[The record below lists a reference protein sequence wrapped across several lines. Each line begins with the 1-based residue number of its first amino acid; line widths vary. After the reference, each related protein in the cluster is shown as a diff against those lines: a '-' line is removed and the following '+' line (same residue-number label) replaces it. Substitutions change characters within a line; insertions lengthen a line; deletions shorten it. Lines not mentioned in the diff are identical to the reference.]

1 MKNAVS
7 KSAGLSLFLGGIGS
21 AAAQFC
27 QNGGGYGKQEDTG
40 QAQKF
45 AACKHA
51 QQGGCGGKAHLKAD
65 DFRLQGLADHCYEQ
79 IQAHKTQGQA
89 FGTGHPGYER
99 PGKEH
104 GARAQHRQNIHQRG
118 DAGQGESG
126 RNAKDQESDIKFRK
140 CQKQLKRI
148 SPQKPAGNIP
158 YMEKYLQEHLPSVA
172 GNLAQQEIQR
182 LPVAACQEK

>member
-1 MKNAVS
+1 MQHLPLGDGCVLAWWDAGAGDSAVEESAVTESAVMKNAVS

-65 DFRLQGLADHCYEQ
+65 DFRLQGLADHCNQQ
-79 IQAHKTQGQA
+79 IEAHKADTQA
-89 FGTGHPGYER
+89 
-99 PGKEH
+99 
-104 GARAQHRQNIHQRG
+104 
-118 DAGQGESG
+118 S
-126 RNAKDQESDIKFRK
+126 
-140 CQKQLKRI
+140 
-148 SPQKPAGNIP
+148 
-158 YMEKYLQEHLPSVA
+158 
-172 GNLAQQEIQR
+172 
-182 LPVAACQEK
+182 